1 MRITTIDHKGLKET
15 ACNIPPNIPVVMLNL
30 LRFKSDGGREI
41 YYQQYIP
48 AFRELTAK
56 LQLEGIKLTW
66 GGNVSGRLAI
76 ADNECWDDV
85 LLVEYPDFASFLLI
99 AESDGY
105 RNDAEPFRLA
115 AIDDCRLI
123 PMVGFMK
130 E

>member
-1 MRITTIDHKGLKET
+1 M
-15 ACNIPPNIPVVMLNL
+15 
-30 LRFKSDGGREI
+30 
-41 YYQQYIP
+41 
-48 AFRELTAK
+48 TAK
-56 LQLEGIKLTW
+56 LQLEGNKLTW
-66 GGNVSGRLAI
+66 GGNVAGRLAI
-76 ADNECWDDV
+76 ADNEWWDDV